1 MNYIWSKKSLL
12 EFIENS
18 ISQIAVEKDYSFA
31 DLFAWTHSVW
41 SFFKEKWHKIIAN
54 DLQYYSYILWKNL
67 IENNEDLK
75 FLWLKSENIS
85 EKNIFEYLQ
94 NLEWKHWFIYKNYSL
109 WGTKWQ
115 EFERMYF
122 TDENAMKCDAIRLK
136 IAEWKKEKRI
146 SEGEYFFLLASL
158 LESIDRVANTASVYG
173 AFLKNFKKSA
183 LKNLQ
188 LEPVKFAKN
197 NYKNEVYNENIN
209 EFIKNRKFDIVYL
222 DPPYNE
228 RQYSANYHIL
238 ETIAKYDNP
247 KIKWKTGL
255 RDYWEQKSDYC
266 KKWEVKKI
274 FSELIKNIDAKY
286 IFLSYNSDGL
296 LSLDD
301 IKEIMSIRG
310 EYGFFK
316 KEYKRFK
323 ADSSRKNNDK
333 ILYEYLHYVKIVNQ
347 KP

>member
-12 EFIENS
+12 DFIENS
-18 ISQIAVEKDYSFA
+18 ILQVISEKNYTFS

-41 SFFKEKWHKIIAN
+41 SFFKEKWYKIIAN

-67 IENNEDLK
+67 IENNEDFR

-94 NLEWKHWFIYKNYSL
+94 NLKWKKGFIYDNYSL

-122 TDENAMKCDAIRLK
+122 TDENAMKCDAIRIK
-136 IAEWKKEKRI
+136 IEEWKMEEKI
-146 SEGEYFFLLASL
+146 TDGEYFFLLSSL
-158 LESIDRVANTASVYG
+158 LDAIDKVANTASVYG
-173 AFLKNFKKSA
+173 AFLKKFKNSA
-183 LKNLQ
+183 LKSLK
-188 LEPVKFAKN
+188 LEPINFVKN
-197 NYKNEVYNENIN
+197 NHNNEVYNEDIN
-209 EFIKNRKFDIVYL
+209 DFIKNRKFDIVYL

-247 KIKWKTGL
+247 VIKGKTGL
-255 RDYWEQKSDYC
+255 RDYENQKSLYC
-266 KKWEVKKI
+266 KKWEVKKA
-274 FSELIKNIDAKY
+274 FSDLIRNLDAKY

-301 IKEIMSIRG
+301 IKEIMSSRWG
-310 EYGFFK
+310 YWFFK

-323 ADSSRKNNDK
+323 ADSKRKNNEK
-333 ILYEYLHYVKIVNQ
+333 ILYEYLHYVKVFP
-347 KP
+347 K

>member
-12 EFIENS
+12 DFIENS
-18 ISQIAVEKDYSFA
+18 ILQVISEKNYTFS

-41 SFFKEKWHKIIAN
+41 SFFKEKWYKIIAN

-67 IENNEDLK
+67 IENNENLR

-94 NLEWKHWFIYKNYSL
+94 NLEWKKWFIYKNYSL
-109 WGTKWQ
+109 GGTKWQ

-136 IAEWKKEKRI
+136 IEEWKKEKKI
-146 SEGEYFFLLASL
+146 TEGEYFYLLSSL
-158 LESIDRVANTASVYG
+158 LDSIDKVANTASVYG

-183 LKNLQ
+183 LKNLK
-188 LEPVKFAKN
+188 LEPVNFIKN
-197 NYKNEVYNENIN
+197 NYKNEVHNEDVN

-247 KIKWKTGL
+247 IIKGKTGL
-255 RDYWEQKSDYC
+255 RDYSLQKSDYC
-266 KKWEVKKI
+266 KKWEVKKV
-274 FSELIKNIDAKY
+274 FSELINNIDAKY

-296 LSLDD
+296 LSLKD
-301 IKEIMSIRG
+301 IKEIMSSRW
-310 EYGFFK
+310 EYWFFK

-323 ADSSRKNNDK
+323 ADNNRKNNEK
-333 ILYEYLHYVKIVNQ
+333 ILYEYLHYVKI
-347 KP
+347 K